1 MLKQF
6 LLGVFLG
13 VFLVP
18 AWAQNPTID
27 SLKKMLESA
36 ATSEQQVDV
45 LNDLTYEYIFTFYD
59 SAAYYHEKA
68 LLLSQE
74 TDYKAGIANHH
85 NMAGIMS
92 RIAGRYSESLDW
104 HLKALRISEDINY
117 QQGIANNYSNI
128 GLIYSFQNQPNKA
141 LDYYQKALQAKEKLN
156 DQVGI
161 ASTLNDMAD
170 IYEKLGVLKKSI
182 ETNLKALKIREKIG
196 EYRGISNSL
205 LNLAG
210 LYVRQKKYPE
220 ALEYLE
226 QSLVAAK
233 RAHSQTNVAKARNLM
248 GEIYFEQSRADKALL
263 CFQEAQQICESMNE
277 LYELRKAYGGLAKCY
292 EQGQKNDSAYP
303 FLKKYVLLNDS
314 LFNIESNQQIAGLQ
328 FQYEIQKRDQELEAQ
343 ATEAR
348 RKNLV
353 IVVISLLG
361 FVMIILAVVLYRS
374 NVQRQKANAQL
385 QHQQNVILQKN
396 EELIRQKEEILL
408 QRNFI
413 EEKNTEL
420 THRNHQIGKSI
431 EAAQT
436 IQLALLPFEHKLQTF
451 LPEHFIIFRPK
462 DVVSGDFY
470 WIEQIGTKT
479 IIVAMDCT
487 GHGVPGAFMSLI
499 GNILIDRVVKLKEIL
514 DPAQILTNLHH
525 EIEYSLHQS
534 ENTNTEGMDVA
545 VVLLELQDDQT
556 TQVTFSGAHRPMHYC
571 DKVGEIKELKGARRA
586 IGGKQNL
593 NKNFTNQVLFLPKE
607 SVIYV
612 GSDGFNDQNNAQRE
626 KLGELNFKKLLCQYA
641 ALPMSEQKKAFEV
654 FLDDYTKGT
663 EQRDDIL
670 LIGIKL

>member
-1 MLKQF
+1 MLKIILLSIF
-6 LLGVFLG
+6 LCAFIPHLG
-13 VFLVP
+13 
-18 AWAQNPTID
+18 AQNPTID
-27 SLKKMLESA
+27 SLKKMLASA
-36 ATSEQQVDV
+36 TTAQEQVDV
-45 LNDLTYEYIFTFYD
+45 LNELTYEYIFTSYD

-74 TDYKAGIANHH
+74 NDYKAGISNHH
-85 NMAGIMS
+85 NLAGIMS
-92 RIAGRYSESLDW
+92 RISGRYSEALDW
-104 HLKALRISEDINY
+104 HLKALRISENIND

-141 LDYYQKALQAKEKLN
+141 LDYYQKALQAKERLN

-161 ASTLNDMAD
+161 ASTLNDIAD

-182 ETNLKALKIREKIG
+182 ETNLKALKIREKIS

-205 LNLAG
+205 LNLAA

-226 QSLVAAK
+226 QSLIAAK
-233 RAHSQTNVAKARNLM
+233 RAHSQTNTAKARNLM
-248 GEIYFEQSRADKALL
+248 GTIYFEQGQTDKALL
-263 CFQEAQQICESMNE
+263 CFQEAQQICENMNE
-277 LYELRKAYGGLAKCY
+277 LYELRKAYEGIAKCF
-292 EQGQKNDSAYP
+292 EIQQKKDSAYP
-303 FLKKYVLLNDS
+303 FLRKYVSLNDS
-314 LFNIESNQQIAGLQ
+314 LFNIESNQQIASLQ
-328 FQYEIQKRDQELEAQ
+328 FQYEIKKRDQELENQ
-343 ATEAR
+343 ASEAR

-385 QHQQNVILQKN
+385 QHQQKVILQKN
-396 EELIRQKEEILL
+396 EELIRQKEEILI

-436 IQLALLPFEHKLQTF
+436 IQLALLPFEHKLRTF

-479 IIVAMDCT
+479 IIIAMDCT

-499 GNILIDRVVKLKEIL
+499 GNILIDRVVKLKEII
-514 DPAQILTNLHH
+514 DPAHILTNLHY

-545 VVLLELQDDQT
+545 VIILEQQENQT
-556 TQVTFSGAHRPMHYC
+556 TEVTFSGAHRPLYYC
-571 DKVGEIKELKGARRA
+571 DGTGEIKELKGARRA

-593 NKNFTNQVLFLPKE
+593 SKNFTNQVLFLPSN

-612 GSDGFNDQNNAQRE
+612 GSDGFSDQNNAQRE
-626 KLGELNFKKLLCQYA
+626 KLGELNFKTLLCQYA
-641 ALPMSEQKKAFEV
+641 TLPMLEQKKAFEL
-654 FLDDYTKGT
+654 FLDNYTKGT

-670 LIGIKL
+670 LIGVRL

>member
-1 MLKQF
+1 MLKQLF
-6 LLGVFLG
+6 LATFLG
-13 VFLVP
+13 FFFLP
-18 AWAQNPTID
+18 TWAQNPTID

-36 ATSEQQVDV
+36 KTSEQRVDV
-45 LNDLTYEYIFTFYD
+45 LNELTYEYIFTFYD
-59 SAAYYHEKA
+59 SASYYHEKA
-68 LLLSQE
+68 FLFSQE
-74 TDYKAGIANHH
+74 KNYKAGIANHH
-85 NMAGIMS
+85 NLAGIMS

-104 HLKALRISEDINY
+104 HLKALRLSEEINY

-141 LDYYQKALQAKEKLN
+141 LDFYQKALQAKERLK

-161 ASTLNDMAD
+161 ASTLNDIAD
-170 IYEKLGVLKKSI
+170 IYEKLGSLKKSI
-182 ETNLKALKIREKIG
+182 EINLKALQIREKIG

-220 ALEYLE
+220 ALKYLE
-226 QSLVAAK
+226 QSLIAAK
-233 RAHSQTNVAKARNLM
+233 RAHSQTNIAKARNLM
-248 GEIYFEQSRADKALL
+248 GSIYFEQGETDKALF
-263 CFQEAQQICESMNE
+263 CFQESQQICESMNE
-277 LYELRKAYGGLAKCY
+277 LYELRKAYAGLAKCY
-292 EQGQKNDSAYP
+292 EREQKSDSAYP
-303 FLKKYVLLNDS
+303 FLKKYVLMHDS

-328 FQYEIQKRDQELEAQ
+328 FQYEIQKRDQELEIQ

-361 FVMIILAVVLYRS
+361 FVMIILALVLYRS

-420 THRNHQIGKSI
+420 TNRNHQIGKSI
-431 EAAQT
+431 EAAQI
-436 IQLALLPFEHKLQTF
+436 IQLALLPFEHKLRTF
-451 LPEHFIIFRPK
+451 LPKHFIIFRPK

-470 WIEQIGTKT
+470 WIEQIGTR
-479 IIVAMDCT
+479 IIMVAMDCT

-499 GNILIDRVVKLKEIL
+499 GNILIDRVIKLKEIL
-514 DPAQILTNLHH
+514 DPAQILTNLHY
-525 EIEYSLHQS
+525 EIEYSLHQN

-545 VVLLELQDDQT
+545 VVLLEPQKDQT
-556 TQVTFSGAHRPMHYC
+556 TQVTFSGAHRPLYYC
-571 DKVGEIKELKGARRA
+571 DQIGEIKELKGVRRS

-593 NKNFTNQVLFLPKE
+593 NKNFTNQVIFLSKH
-607 SVIYV
+607 SVIYI
-612 GSDGFNDQNNAQRE
+612 GSDGFSDQNNTQRE
-626 KLGELNFKKLLCQYA
+626 KLGELSFKNLLCQYS
-641 ALPMSEQKKAFEV
+641 ALPMSEQKKAFEL

-670 LIGIKL
+670 LIGVQL